1 MILVTGGAGK
11 TGRAMLR
18 ALALLGAP
26 SRALVRNEGHAAA
39 LQAHGA
45 QEVHVGDMRDP
56 ADLRRAVAGV
66 TAIYH
71 ICPNMHPDEEAIA
84 ANLIAAAEA
93 NGVER
98 FVYHSVLHPQTE
110 EMPHHWAKLR
120 VEEQLFRSRLAWTIL
135 QPAAYMQ
142 NLLAYRAEVAATGRY
157 RVPYPAD
164 TRLGMVDLEDVAA
177 AAARV
182 LTEEEHDGAIYELSG
197 AQILTQHEVAAALA
211 SVLGRP
217 VVAEQ
222 IPLDIWEA
230 NARSAGLSDYAVT
243 TLRKMFDYYGRYGF
257 WGNPAVLTMLLRRPP
272 ATLQQF
278 LARTARSV

>member
-11 TGRAMLR
+11 TGRAVIR
-18 ALALLGAP
+18 ALAPSGAP
-26 SRALVRNEGHAAA
+26 VTALVRNEGHAAA
-39 LQAHGA
+39 LQAAGVQA
-45 QEVHVGDMRDP
+45 VHVGDMRVL
-56 ADLRRAVAGV
+56 ADLQRAAAGV
-66 TAIYH
+66 TVIYH

-84 ANLIAAAEA
+84 SKLIAVAEA
-93 NGVER
+93 SGVAR
-98 FVYHSVLHPQTE
+98 IVYHSVLHPQTE

-164 TRLGMVDLEDVAA
+164 TLLGMVDLEDVAA
-177 AAARV
+177 VAARV
-182 LTEEEHDGAIYELSG
+182 LIEDEHNGAIYELSG
-197 AQILTQHEVAAALA
+197 AQILTQHEVAAAFA

-222 IPLDIWEA
+222 IPLDVWEA

-243 TLRKMFDYYGRYGF
+243 TLRKMFEYYGRYGF

-272 ATLQQF
+272 ATLQQC
-278 LARTARSV
+278 LSRTAQTQ